1 MASGILRIA
10 TCQFAVGAGIPRNAE
25 QIRGFL
31 SDAAGEGA
39 DLVHVPECALCGYA
53 GIDWP
58 TLKDFDW
65 PLLVGETQTIM
76 ELAGRLKVWVALG
89 SMHRLTEPNRPSN
102 CLYLIGPDGRIVN
115 RYDKRFGTPMD
126 LEHYT
131 PGDRFVTFTVNG
143 VTCSL
148 LICFDLRFPELY
160 RRLYGLGVQCVL
172 QSFYN
177 ARQNG
182 PSVHSEIMRQTMQ
195 AHAAT
200 HHFWISMA
208 NASGW
213 FSPYPSCFIQPDGRI
228 VRQLED
234 HRDEMM
240 INTVDLSQTF
250 YDPMAEF
257 RNLAL
262 EGKLTNG
269 PGALDDPRSIQ
280 TDEI

>member
-10 TCQFAVGAGIPRNAE
+10 TCQFAVGADIRRNAE

-39 DLVHVPECALCGYA
+39 ELVHVPECALCGYA

-65 PLLVGETQTIM
+65 GLLVGETQTIM
-76 ELAGRLKVWVALG
+76 ELAGRLKIWVALG
-89 SMHRLTEPNRPSN
+89 SMHRLTEPNPPHN
-102 CLYLIGPDGRIVN
+102 CLYLISPDGRIVN

-126 LEHYT
+126 QQHYT
-131 PGDRFVTFTVNG
+131 PGDRFVTFTING

-200 HHFWISMA
+200 NHFWISMA

-234 HRDEMM
+234 HRDQMM
-240 INTVDLSQTF
+240 INTVDLSQSF

-269 PGALDDPRSIQ
+269 PGPLGDPRSIR
-280 TDEI
+280 TDSI

>member
-1 MASGILRIA
+1 MASGTLRIA
-10 TCQFAVGAGIPRNAE
+10 TCQFAVGADIRRNAE

-53 GIDWP
+53 GMDWP

-65 PLLVGETQTIM
+65 EQLVGETRTIM

-89 SMHRLTEPNRPSN
+89 SMHRLTEPNPPHN
-102 CLYLIGPDGRIVN
+102 CLYLIDSDGRIVN

-126 LEHYT
+126 QQHYT

-143 VTCSL
+143 VTCSP

-200 HHFWISMA
+200 NHFWVSMS

-257 RNLAL
+257 RDLAL

-269 PGALDDPRSIQ
+269 PGTLDDPRSIR
-280 TDEI
+280 TDTI

>member
-10 TCQFAVGAGIPRNAE
+10 TCQFAVGADVRRNAE

-65 PLLVGETQTIM
+65 ELLVGETQAIM
-76 ELAGRLKVWVALG
+76 ELAGRLKIWVALG
-89 SMHRLTEPNRPSN
+89 SMHRLTEPNRPRN

-200 HHFWISMA
+200 NHFWISMA

-240 INTVDLSQTF
+240 INTVDLSATF

-257 RNLAL
+257 RDLAL

-269 PGALDDPRSIQ
+269 PGPLDDLRSIR
-280 TDEI
+280 TDGL

>member
-1 MASGILRIA
+1 MTSGILKIA
-10 TCQFAVGAGIPRNAE
+10 TCQFAVGADIRRNAE
-25 QIRGFL
+25 QIRGFV
-31 SDAAGEGA
+31 SEAAGEGA
-39 DLVHVPECALCGYA
+39 EIVHFPECALSGYA

-58 TLKDFDW
+58 HLKDFDW
-65 PLLVGETQTIM
+65 GQLVGEMRTVM
-76 ELAGRLKVWVALG
+76 DLVARLKVWVVLG
-89 SMHRLTEPNRPSN
+89 SMHRLTEPNQPHN

-126 LEHYT
+126 LQHYT
-131 PGDRFVTFTVNG
+131 PGDRFVSFTVNG

-160 RRLYGLGVQCVL
+160 RQLWGLGVQCVL

-182 PSVHSEIMRQTMQ
+182 PSVHTEIMRQTMQ

-200 HHFWISMA
+200 HHFWISMS

-234 HRDEMM
+234 HLDQMM
-240 INTVDLSQTF
+240 INTVDLSQNF
-250 YDPMAEF
+250 YDPMTEF
-257 RNLAL
+257 RQAAL

-269 PGALDDPRSIQ
+269 PGPLDDPRSLC
-280 TDEI
+280 TDEL

>member
-10 TCQFAVGAGIPRNAE
+10 TCQFAVGADVSRNAE

-65 PLLVGETQTIM
+65 GLLVGETQTIM
-76 ELAGRLKVWVALG
+76 ELAGRLKIWVALG
-89 SMHRLTEPNRPSN
+89 SMHRLTEPNPPHN

-131 PGDRFVTFTVNG
+131 PGDRFVTFTING
-143 VTCSL
+143 VSCSL

-200 HHFWISMA
+200 NHFWISMA

-213 FSPYPSCFIQPDGRI
+213 FSPYPSCFIQSDGRI

-240 INTVDLSQTF
+240 INTVDLSQSF

-257 RNLAL
+257 RDLAL

-269 PGALDDPRSIQ
+269 PGTLDDPRSIR
-280 TDEI
+280 TDDI